1 MVDSGIASHTD
12 LNYAGGI
19 DCIDSANPSPNTDSV
34 GHGTMVAGIIGAKDN
49 TSAVVGVAPGAR
61 LWSVKVVTPSNTV
74 PTSELLCGINYLSQN
89 KSVLEV
95 ANFSLRM
102 ANSATS
108 VDDGQCGGS
117 GANGD
122 YDTVHAAVCAVVA
135 TDTTSNP
142 NVSGVTVVAA
152 AGNDCINAERVAPA
166 AFDEVITVSAM
177 VDSDGW
183 AGGYGGAFSIPSAC
197 NPNSVPFADDTFAAF
212 SNFGADIDL
221 AAPGVGV
228 LTTSANNNGTTGLS
242 EWGTSFAAPH
252 VAGAAALYRAANK
265 NPNATPT
272 QVRSALVAERE
283 QIALQ
288 YDPDGIDEGVLNL
301 NDGAAWPD
309 STVPTIS
316 GPTITESENDEHVS
330 GTTVWYN
337 NGNGHQGTFTV
348 GVTASDAES
357 GIDYVAFPT
366 MFGGSGG
373 NDSNSPYQKN
383 YSWTDTDNAS
393 GVKTIVAYN
402 PYGYW
407 ASTTFTVQPD
417 HTDPTAAITA
427 PTASQTVSGTET
439 VSVTA
444 TDNSGGA
451 GIREVKVRV
460 CNASSACGGSQG
472 TVIGTDASAPY
483 DLSWDTT
490 GWADGNYKLV
500 ARAFDNVDNQV
511 DSASVTVTVSN
522 GSSLMG
528 SSTGD
533 ESAADAAPA
542 AADDAVGQDGTVAND
557 DDTSDT
563 AKGNGR
569 GHCAK
574 DKKRDGHG
582 SPAREPKDHGKHDG
596 NAKHGAKGKHD
607 GKPKAS
613 CKTGKS

>member
-1 MVDSGIASHTD
+1 MGRR
-12 LNYAGGI
+12 G
-19 DCIDSANPSPNTDSV
+19 
-34 GHGTMVAGIIGAKDN
+34 
-49 TSAVVGVAPGAR
+49 GAR
-61 LWSVKVVTPSNTV
+61 L
-74 PTSELLCGINYLSQN
+74 
-89 KSVLEV
+89 
-95 ANFSLRM
+95 
-102 ANSATS
+102 
-108 VDDGQCGGS
+108 
-117 GANGD
+117 
-122 YDTVHAAVCAVVA
+122 
-135 TDTTSNP
+135 
-142 NVSGVTVVAA
+142 SGVREAA
-152 AGNDCINAERVAPA
+152 EH
-166 AFDEVITVSAM
+166 
-177 VDSDGW
+177 
-183 AGGYGGAFSIPSAC
+183 GGIATL
-197 NPNSVPFADDTFAAF
+197 D
-212 SNFGADIDL
+212 
-221 AAPGVGV
+221 GVG
-228 LTTSANNNGTTGLS
+228 
-242 EWGTSFAAPH
+242 P
-252 VAGAAALYRAANK
+252 
-265 NPNATPT
+265 
-272 QVRSALVAERE
+272 
-283 QIALQ
+283 
-288 YDPDGIDEGVLNL
+288 
-301 NDGAAWPD
+301 
-309 STVPTIS
+309 
-316 GPTITESENDEHVS
+316 
-330 GTTVWYN
+330 
-337 NGNGHQGTFTV
+337 
-348 GVTASDAES
+348 
-357 GIDYVAFPT
+357 
-366 MFGGSGG
+366 
-373 NDSNSPYQKN
+373 KN
-383 YSWTDTDNAS
+383 YTWTDTDNAS